1 VELGGVSDVQAAYRA
16 AAVSFLSGYATAA
29 SVKLQ
34 VFRARPGSI
43 FPPCG
48 FVDRMTETIDPIG
61 VAEYQRTPRA
71 ELMVLHGVF
80 DSGDTVDQR
89 DAFVDGFVDYVKVRV
104 GEAGDNS
111 LVAVV
116 SIEDEPTFV
125 PDWLKPELQRT
136 YYGTRIT
143 LEGYVGDN

>member
-1 VELGGVSDVQAAYRA
+1 VSDVQGAYRA
-16 AAVSFLSGYATAA
+16 ASVSFLSGYATAA
-29 SVKLQ
+29 SLKLQ
-34 VFRARPGSI
+34 VYRARPATI
-43 FPPCG
+43 LPPCG
-48 FVDRMTETIDPIG
+48 FVDRMTETLDTVG
-61 VAEYQRTPRA
+61 VSQVQRTPRA

-89 DAFVDGFVDYVKVRV
+89 DAFVDGFVEYVKTRYH
-104 GEAGDNS
+104 EAGDNS
-111 LVAVV
+111 LVAVTL
-116 SIEDEPTFV
+116 IEDEPTFV